1 MADTIIGDTSPQ
13 AVKRWSDELMR
24 ETFGKMAIRG
34 LIGRSNDSPIKLL
47 TDLDK
52 DPGDNVKYDLRKQDR
67 STGVSGDAPLSGA
80 FFNAGATDAGG
91 ESEMIF
97 WQDELNINQKRNAHV
112 FGSMTQQRTVHDLRK
127 EARDSMSNWFAW
139 GIEAGTLAHLAGT
152 TGTGNESAEPFLYE
166 TETGNAITSGDDV
179 FGNPLEAIDAAHLVN
194 GSGGT
199 FTTGLIEDA
208 VAKAKTVNPRVA
220 PARIDGEM
228 GYIMLVHP
236 YAARSLRKEFD
247 AAGNAGWIDSMRRAA
262 VRGEANPIW
271 TGALGKYN
279 GTILVENEFVP
290 YTTVGTQ
297 AHNIFMGAC
306 AGAIAF
312 GNAWNRMSRVR
323 SGGGGSYWSYIENV
337 DDYGNKTG
345 FGTGSVM
352 GVTRAMFDSGPADAS
367 AAFGCVVVPSLE
379 APPV

>member
-1 MADTIIGDTSPQ
+1 MADTIIGDTSDQ

-52 DPGDNVKYDLRKQDR
+52 DPGDNIKFDLRKQDR
-67 STGVSGDAPLSGA
+67 SAGVSGDAPLSGA
-80 FFNAGATDAGG
+80 FFNAAADDQGG
-91 ESEMIF
+91 ESELIF
-97 WQDELNINQKRNAHV
+97 WQDELNVNQKRNAHV

-139 GIEAGTLAHLAGT
+139 GIEAGTLGHLAGNV
-152 TGTGNESAEPFLYE
+152 GDGAETAELFLYE
-166 TETGNAITSGDDV
+166 AGGSTAGAGTDV
-179 FGNPLEAIDAAHLVN
+179 FGNTVAAIDAAHRVD

-199 FTTGLIEDA
+199 FVTGLIEDA

-228 GYIMLVHP
+228 GYIMLIHP
-236 YAARSLRKEFD
+236 YAARSLRKELD
-247 AAGNAGWIDSMRRAA
+247 TTGNASWIDSMRRAA

-279 GTILVENEFVP
+279 GVILVENEFVP
-290 YTTVGTQ
+290 YTAIGDINWNV
-297 AHNIFMGAC
+297 FMGAC

-352 GVTRAMFDSGPADAS
+352 GVTRAMFDSGPIDAS
-367 AAFGCVVVPSLE
+367 AAFGAILVVSQD
-379 APPV
+379 APPA